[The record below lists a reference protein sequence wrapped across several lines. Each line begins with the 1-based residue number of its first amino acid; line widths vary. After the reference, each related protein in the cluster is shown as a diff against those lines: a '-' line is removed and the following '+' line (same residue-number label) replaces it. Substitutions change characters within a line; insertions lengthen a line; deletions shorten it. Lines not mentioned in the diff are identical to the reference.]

1 MTLEWDDE
9 EDDSAGGGGVFE
21 PEHGLAVWV
30 QAEKCKTCVFWPG
43 NRMHLSPGRLKEM
56 VDKAVAEE
64 GHITCHDTLLYSYKT
79 RSRPAVCKGYFDHPD
94 GNERSLA
101 LRTGRSLGTLTYQ
114 LPTKEPSMLLA
125 DLVATTG
132 MSMRLKRGEIQ
143 RHSTEWVSREWKVTY
158 AVDGKTFRTTFRL
171 GNVEEDPSFLEC
183 LTQSLEVARRVKA
196 ASSYEEW
203 ATEMAGPDPKQWQ
216 QRTAYME
223 QVRHTLRLE
232 TFLGEMFPVY
242 LEAHGTSTTEH
253 EDQAPASLDALL
265 PGHDVDRPVL
275 AGVMWMVPD
284 CTHEKDGPLPL
295 CTWRV
300 LAVHQHRVRVA
311 GVVREINDG
320 YQGVTP
326 DAGDEEEE
334 AVLIHPA
341 RAFRELA
348 IADVCR
354 AYDPAR
360 HDGASPAAHAG

>member
-9 EDDSAGGGGVFE
+9 EDDSPGGGGVFE
-21 PEHGLAVWV
+21 PEAGLAVHV

-79 RSRPAVCKGYFDHPD
+79 RSRPAVCKGYFDHPE

-132 MSMRLKRGEIQ
+132 MSMRLRRGEVQ
-143 RHSTEWVSREWKVTY
+143 RHSTDWTSREWKVTY
-158 AVDGKTFRTTFRL
+158 AVDGKSFRTTFRL
-171 GNVEEDPSFLEC
+171 GNVDEDPTFLEC
-183 LTQSLEVARRVKA
+183 LTQTLEVARRVKA
-196 ASSYEEW
+196 AASYEEW
-203 ATEMAGPDPKQWQ
+203 ATEMGGADPKQWSP
-216 QRTAYME
+216 RTTYAE

-232 TFLGEMFPVY
+232 DFLGEMFTTY
-242 LEAHGTSTTEH
+242 LEAHGTNTSEH
-253 EDQAPASLDALL
+253 EDQQPVNLDTLL
-265 PGHDVDRPVL
+265 PGHAHKAVL
-275 AGVMWMVPD
+275 EGVQWMVPD
-284 CTHEKDGPLPL
+284 CTHEGHGEDDL

-300 LAVHQHRVRVA
+300 LAVHAHRVRVA
-311 GVVREINDG
+311 GLVRETING
-320 YQGVTP
+320 YGAVFWLEGRELTGVER
-326 DAGDEEEE
+326 D
-334 AVLIHPA
+334 
-341 RAFRELA
+341 FRESA
-348 IADVCR
+348 IADVTR

-360 HDGASPAAHAG
+360 HDRESPAAHAG